1 MTLPHLLPLLLLLL
15 AHSGLSSCARVCLL
29 LGGVRILPGRN
40 VCSVVAE
47 QLGTIYSGNT
57 VPHLPLVQCTCDPC
71 ECKYAPIGTD
81 RLRRLDP
88 TGKSSPPK
96 SR

>member
-1 MTLPHLLPLLLLLL
+1 MHKTPYQIARALR
-15 AHSGLSSCARVCLL
+15 GLRNAQRVGL

-88 TGKSSPPK
+88 TGKSSSPK